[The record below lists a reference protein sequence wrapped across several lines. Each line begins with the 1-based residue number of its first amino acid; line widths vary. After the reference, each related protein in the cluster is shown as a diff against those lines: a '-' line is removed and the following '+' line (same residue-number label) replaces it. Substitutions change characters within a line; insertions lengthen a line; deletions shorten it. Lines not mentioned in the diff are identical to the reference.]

1 MAKKTTKKT
10 TKKTVT
16 KTTKKSVKN
25 TVRKA
30 AAKRPSA
37 KVLTARLPVIPEDKM
52 SSAQRDLVAAI
63 SSGPRGAYRPQ
74 GPFAVFVQSP
84 EYGNLAQQLGAH
96 CRYKTVIPPRLSEFA
111 ILVTARLWKAQY
123 EWFAHAP
130 IAEKAGVKK
139 QTIADLRAGRK
150 PTKAAPDEKLVY
162 AVIQELYATKRVSAA
177 NYAKIQKL
185 FGDAGMVEFVG
196 ILGYYVLV
204 AMSLNVFQ
212 MLPPA
217 GEALAFPEK

>member
-1 MAKKTTKKT
+1 MPVKRKTAKKPTGKSANKLPKKT
-10 TKKTVT
+10 
-16 KTTKKSVKN
+16 
-25 TVRKA
+25 
-30 AAKRPSA
+30 AKRA
-37 KVLTARLPVIPEDKM
+37 KTLASRLPVIPEDKM

-74 GPFAVFVQSP
+74 GPFAVFLQSP

-111 ILVTARLWKAQY
+111 ILVTARLWRAQY

-150 PTKAAPDEKLVY
+150 PTKAAGDEKLVY
-162 AVIQELYATKRVSAA
+162 AVIHELYATKRVSPA
-177 NYAKIQKL
+177 NYAKLQKL

-196 ILGYYVLV
+196 ILGYYALV

-212 MLPPA
+212 MLPPE
-217 GEALAFPEK
+217 GETLAFPEK

>member
-1 MAKKTTKKT
+1 MAKKS
-10 TKKTVT
+10 TKKTVK
-16 KTTKKSVKN
+16 KTAKKPVKK
-25 TVRKA
+25 TVRKP
-30 AAKRPSA
+30 AAKRKPA
-37 KVLTARLPVIPEDKM
+37 KVLAARLPVIPEDKM
-52 SSAQRDLVAAI
+52 SPAQRDLVAAI

-74 GPFAVFVQSP
+74 GPFAVFLQSP
-84 EYGNLAQQLGAH
+84 DYGNLAQQLGAH
-96 CRYKTVIPPRLSEFA
+96 CRYNTVIPPRLSEFA

-150 PTKAAPDEKLVY
+150 PTKAAADEKLVY
-162 AVIQELYATKRVSAA
+162 AVIQELYATKRVSQG
-177 NYAKIQKL
+177 NYAKLQKL

-196 ILGYYVLV
+196 ILGYYTLV

-212 MLPPA
+212 MMPPQ

>member
-1 MAKKTTKKT
+1 MAKKTVKKT
-10 TKKTVT
+10 TKKTVK
-16 KTTKKSVKN
+16 KTAKKSPKKSA
-25 TVRKA
+25 RKP
-30 AAKRPSA
+30 AAKRAAA

-52 SSAQRDLVAAI
+52 SPAQRDLVAAI

-74 GPFAVFVQSP
+74 GPFAVFLQSP
-84 EYGNLAQQLGAH
+84 EYGHLAQQLGAH
-96 CRYKTVIPPRLSEFA
+96 CRYNTVIPPRLSEFA
-111 ILVTARLWKAQY
+111 ILVTARLWRAQY

-139 QTIADLRAGRK
+139 QTIADLRAGRT
-150 PTKAAPDEKLVY
+150 PTKAARDEKLIY
-162 AVIQELYATKRVSAA
+162 AVIQELYATKRVSQG
-177 NYAKIQKL
+177 NYAKLQKL
-185 FGDAGMVEFVG
+185 FGDAGTVEFVG
-196 ILGYYVLV
+196 ILGYYTLV

>member
-1 MAKKTTKKT
+1 MAKKTAKKTVKNT
-10 TKKTVT
+10 TKKTVK
-16 KTTKKSVKN
+16 KTAKKSPAK
-25 TVRKA
+25 KA
-30 AAKRPSA
+30 AKVNAKL
-37 KVLTARLPVIPEDKM
+37 LTARLPAIPEDKM
-52 SSAQRDLVAAI
+52 SPAQRELVAAI

-74 GPFAVFVQSP
+74 GPFAVFLQSP

-111 ILVTARLWKAQY
+111 ILVTSRLWRAQY

-150 PTKAAPDEKLVY
+150 PAKAASDEKAVY
-162 AVIQELYATKRVSAA
+162 AFVQELYAAKRVTAGT
-177 NYAKIQKL
+177 YAKVHKL

-196 ILGYYVLV
+196 ILGYYALV
-204 AMSLNVFQ
+204 AMSLNAFQ

-217 GEALAFPEK
+217 GEELAFPEK